1 MTISEIIK
9 NCEGS
14 LRDEESRIQPNGDY
28 AISYRT
34 YRLTR
39 VFAENLAIVECYD
52 GGFEDDE
59 DEIEFDHDML
69 MYRYDDGTWC
79 NILAGVPGG
88 GATVAD
94 QLRDGSGYRE
104 IRIGVGILGDLF
116 ADHIRSI
123 VDSNGGV

>member
-14 LRDEESRIQPNGDY
+14 LLDEESRIQPNGDY

-34 YRLTR
+34 YRLAG
-39 VFAENLAIVECYD
+39 VFADNLAIVECYD

-59 DEIEFDHDML
+59 DEIEFDYDML
-69 MYRYDDGTWC
+69 MYRYDDGIWR

-104 IRIGVGILGDLF
+104 IRIGAGILGDLF
-116 ADHIRSI
+116 ADRIRSI
-123 VDSNGGV
+123 VDGNGGV